1 MLNCQLYISFRLC
14 EEYEAIAEQALTT
27 PANTEKLMELR
38 VYIEN
43 VEKKTIHELEK
54 DLVLSRDRLS
64 FLVDY
69 ASFSPAEIRLNSSTF
84 QWHDRMPEIFAEHK
98 SIVDDKTSQYQD
110 GLTVRH
116 PEFEDFSSPI
126 YICERRCDSS
136 VGRAL
141 FA

>member
-1 MLNCQLYISFRLC
+1 MSTLYFSIRLC
-14 EEYEAIAEQALTT
+14 EEYEVIAEQALTT

-84 QWHDRMPEIFAEHK
+84 QWHDRMPEIFAEHN
-98 SIVDDKTSQYQD
+98 SILDDKTSQYQD
-110 GLTVRH
+110 GLTVCH
-116 PEFEDFSSPI
+116 PEFEDLSSPVCVI
-126 YICERRCDSS
+126 MINNLIIRH
-136 VGRAL
+136 
-141 FA
+141 F